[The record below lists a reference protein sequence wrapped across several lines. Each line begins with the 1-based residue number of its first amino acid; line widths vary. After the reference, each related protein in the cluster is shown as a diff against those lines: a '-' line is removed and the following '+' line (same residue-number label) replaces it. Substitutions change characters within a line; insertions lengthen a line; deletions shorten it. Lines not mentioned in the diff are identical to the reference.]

1 MSAAEQG
8 ADVTEGR
15 WLVMPRTL
23 SFVRNADDVL
33 LMKRG
38 PHRRVFPNRFN
49 GLGGHVER
57 GEDVLAGARREIFE
71 ESGLRIAELR
81 LCAVVNVDAG
91 SPTGIL
97 LFVFTG
103 FSDTREVKESDEG
116 TLHWI
121 PIARIGELDLV
132 EDLPLLLPRVLSLG
146 PNDAPIFLHTSYDE
160 ADRLVIRSGEAL

>member
-8 ADVTEGR
+8 ADATVGR

-71 ESGLRIAELR
+71 ESGLRIAELQ
-81 LCAVVNVDAG
+81 LCAVANVDAG
-91 SPTGIL
+91 SPSGIL

-103 FSDTREVKESDEG
+103 FSDTRAVKASDEG
-116 TLHWI
+116 TLH
-121 PIARIGELDLV
+121 
-132 EDLPLLLPRVLSLG
+132 
-146 PNDAPIFLHTSYDE
+146 
-160 ADRLVIRSGEAL
+160 

>member
-8 ADVTEGR
+8 ADATVGR

-71 ESGLRIAELR
+71 ESGLRIAELQ
-81 LCAVVNVDAG
+81 LCAVANVDAG
-91 SPTGIL
+91 SPSGIL

-103 FSDTREVKESDEG
+103 FSDTREVKATNEG

-132 EDLPLLLPRVLSLG
+132 EDLPLLLPRVLALG
-146 PNDAPIFLHTSYDE
+146 PHEAPLFLHTSYD
-160 ADRLVIRSGEAL
+160 ADDRLVMRFGETF